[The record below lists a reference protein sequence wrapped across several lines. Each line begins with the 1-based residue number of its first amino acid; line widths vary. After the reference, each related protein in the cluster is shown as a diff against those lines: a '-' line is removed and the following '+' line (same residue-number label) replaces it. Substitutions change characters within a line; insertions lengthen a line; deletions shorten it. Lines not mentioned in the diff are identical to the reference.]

1 MICPYIGPM
10 CPIIIMI
17 YDAQYA
23 IREIMGNFSFMNAV
37 LGICD
42 TSFDTSFGFMYYRIL
57 PCLGAILD

>member
-23 IREIMGNFSFMNAV
+23 FREIMDNFSFMNAV
-37 LGICD
+37 LGIC
-42 TSFDTSFGFMYYRIL
+42 DTSFGFMYYRIL